1 MRLARPVYEAL
12 PITYVAIGAAAIL
25 LASLEESGTR
35 SGIAFM
41 IGFLAWV
48 AAFTLYL
55 RRRDYRER
63 SREYSGLALEL
74 SRAAD
79 PAPAGESYPPS
90 GQTGP

>member
-12 PITYVAIGAAAIL
+12 PLTYVAIGAGAVL
-25 LASLEESGTR
+25 LAYLEESGMR
-35 SGIAFM
+35 SGVAFV

-63 SREYSGLALEL
+63 SREYSGLNLEL
-74 SRAAD
+74 ESSAD
-79 PAPAGESYPPS
+79 KLPG
-90 GQTGP
+90 GDQ